1 MRVPTSHLGMPTRTP
16 EKEGRPVTRTGN
28 AMTRMRAA
36 WIPPKRSLKRTF
48 RVSSHTYTVISFIAS
63 KIGRYGSGGK
73 VYTGGDDESYN
84 SIGGGSSP
92 SASYND
98 SYGGNTDRYPN
109 QRQGGNQQ
117 QGFR

>member
-1 MRVPTSHLGMPTRTP
+1 MRAPMNHPGMPTRTTGR
-16 EKEGRPVTRTGN
+16 EGRLVRRTGN
-28 AMTRMRAA
+28 AMNTTRAA
-36 WIPPKRSLKRTF
+36 WIPPKRSLKRTY
-48 RVSSHTYTVISFIAS
+48 RVSAHKVISFIAS

>member
-1 MRVPTSHLGMPTRTP
+1 MSHPAMPTRTTGR
-16 EKEGRPVTRTGN
+16 EGKLVVRRTEN
-28 AMTRMRAA
+28 AMTTTREV
-36 WIPPKRSLKRTF
+36 WIPPRRSLKRTF
-48 RVSSHTYTVISFIAS
+48 RVGAHKVISFIAS

-98 SYGGNTDRYPN
+98 SYGGNTERYPN

>member
-1 MRVPTSHLGMPTRTP
+1 MRVPTSHPGMPTRITVR
-16 EKEGRPVTRTGN
+16 EGRLVVRRTGN
-28 AMTRMRAA
+28 AMTTTRAE
-36 WIPPKRSLKRTF
+36 WIPQRRSSKRTF
-48 RVSSHTYTVISFIAS
+48 RVGAHKVISFIAS

-98 SYGGNTDRYPN
+98 SYGGNTERYPN